1 MPNAPSERSF
11 SQRIAGLT
19 YRILKWGKHR
29 LPPGVRSLVGVLF
42 MLGGVF
48 GFLPVLGFW
57 MFPLGAAFV
66 AMDIPPLRRR
76 IDNWMVELQARATG
90 EYANDNGAPQSQ
102 DPAPEDPVAS
112 KSPEQKP

>member
-1 MPNAPSERSF
+1 MPSDPAEPSF
-11 SQRIAGLT
+11 GQRIAGLT
-19 YRILKWGKHR
+19 YRILKWGKQR

-57 MFPLGAAFV
+57 MFPPGAAFI

-76 IDNWMVELQARATG
+76 IDNWMVELKARAAGNEAPRAVDPDAARPDGT
-90 EYANDNGAPQSQ
+90 APQ
-102 DPAPEDPVAS
+102 DPGGQ
-112 KSPEQKP
+112 QKP